1 MFSFFPLSSPRPH
14 DRWVSQEIDPTCA
27 AAIFS
32 RCGRSQLFVSM
43 ARSSREESAVS
54 LSRYSPLAFCIVLL
68 AAVAPGGAAA
78 QEDRWNK
85 IDLKPLI
92 APILPL
98 PPNAQVTP
106 GAFDPT
112 PTPGNS
118 TPSFNNSQAPTA
130 PAGGLR
136 ITIPTR

>member
-1 MFSFFPLSSPRPH
+1 MSLSS
-14 DRWVSQEIDPTCA
+14 
-27 AAIFS
+27 
-32 RCGRSQLFVSM
+32 
-43 ARSSREESAVS
+43 
-54 LSRYSPLAFCIVLL
+54 YSPLAFGIVLL
-68 AAVAPGGAAA
+68 AAIGPGGAAA

-118 TPSFNNSQAPTA
+118 TPSFNNSQTPMA